1 MMDQHHLLTRIETLI
16 EESKVGLLATID
28 QDDKPRVRWMTP
40 TIMPNRGASI
50 FAFTASDA
58 MKIQDIQHQPEVKW
72 LIQTADLTEVVSVRG
87 ETYVVN
93 NPALKAEVM
102 EVLVPQITKL
112 WTPDLYTV
120 DTVILETVIRGAT
133 YYRPR
138 ENYEETVVFKSRAKA

>member
-87 ETYVVN
+87 ET
-93 NPALKAEVM
+93 
-102 EVLVPQITKL
+102 
-112 WTPDLYTV
+112 
-120 DTVILETVIRGAT
+120 
-133 YYRPR
+133 
-138 ENYEETVVFKSRAKA
+138 

>member
-1 MMDQHHLLTRIETLI
+1 
-16 EESKVGLLATID
+16 
-28 QDDKPRVRWMTP
+28 
-40 TIMPNRGASI
+40 
-50 FAFTASDA
+50 
-58 MKIQDIQHQPEVKW
+58 
-72 LIQTADLTEVVSVRG
+72 
-87 ETYVVN
+87 
-93 NPALKAEVM
+93 M